1 MTGVIDAAGID
12 LGQGAGFSVALIER
26 AQVQVAL
33 AWEFAAAQD
42 VDHHGLVQ
50 ADERRCA
57 AQAVSLTASAM
68 QDWAT
73 WALLATR
80 VPLPEVDAHARHG
93 ALPYWRELP
102 AVARAVG
109 RPHQFAL
116 SRADAGFLRELGAWH
131 GALSYADPLARAW
144 LRERLTRQGS
154 IDGRQRETHALSAE
168 LASAA
173 MARACLLF
181 DWAADV
187 TGLPTPTRATVPRG
201 RPATTP

>member
-1 MTGVIDAAGID
+1 MTGVIDTAGIE
-12 LGQGAGFSVALIER
+12 LCHEAGFSVALVER

-42 VDHHGLVQ
+42 VNHHGLVQ

-57 AQAVSLTASAM
+57 AQAVSLTASAL

-102 AVARAVG
+102 KVARAVG

-116 SRADAGFLRELGAWH
+116 SRAEEGFLRELGAWH
-131 GALSYADPLARAW
+131 GALSYGDRLAQTW
-144 LRERLTRQGS
+144 LRGRLTRQGL
-154 IDGRQRETHALSAE
+154 IDGRQRETNALSAE
-168 LASAA
+168 LASAVV
-173 MARACLLF
+173 ARARLLF

-187 TGLPTPTRATVPRG
+187 TGLPAPTRASVAPG
-201 RPATTP
+201 